1 MQVWLTGTPAQ
12 SAQMVAFGPGGWT
25 RRRRVWQVAQVPRR
39 RSAAV

>member
-12 SAQMVAFGPGGWT
+12 SAQMAAFGPGGWT
-25 RRRRVWQVAQVPRR
+25 RRRVVEQVPRW